1 MILAIPR
8 YIPLTHLGIRPTS
21 TQPIKPMRIS
31 YSLLAGLLSFAVV
44 STPVAQ
50 PIPDN
55 DPGGITSTQASVDTG
70 IIVDL
75 DIGVN
80 ITHTWVGDLI
90 ITLEH
95 VDTGTT
101 AVLMDRPGVPA
112 DPFGCSEDNVDATFD
127 DGGSDGP
134 VEDMCS
140 PDPPAAI
147 FGSPVPE
154 EALSIFSGEDAG
166 GDWSLTV
173 SDNAEDDT
181 GTLDSWTL
189 IFTIGVANEPVAP
202 EQMPD
207 GFVLEQAYPNPFN
220 PSATIGFAVADAQEV
235 RLELYDALGRQ
246 ARSLFVGTI
255 PANVR
260 QEVQIDAG
268 GLPSG
273 IYLVRLQGSSFSAT
287 RRVTLLK

>member
-1 MILAIPR
+1 
-8 YIPLTHLGIRPTS
+8 
-21 TQPIKPMRIS
+21 MRIA
-31 YSLLAGLLSFAVV
+31 YCLLAGLLSFAVV
-44 STPVAQ
+44 STAVAQ

-154 EALSIFSGEDAG
+154 EALSIFSGEDAS
-166 GDWSLTV
+166 GDWSLSV
-173 SDNAEDDT
+173 SDNEAGDT

-260 QEVQIDAG
+260 QEVQIDAS

-273 IYLVRLQGSSFSAT
+273 VYLVRLQGSSFSTT